1 MAGLL
6 IPSSAASA
14 PTYGEIQ
21 AFSEVQRDGSPEAI
35 QQWLAKVEYSGMQR
49 KHRQDAMLA
58 ELERIRRAATAAEHR
73 QDSEQGHPED
83 FLRHWDESSKDERKL
98 MLDREIQRHCQAGL
112 CCLPSCFAW
121 LHSLRVF
128 RRCRATWAEQARQE
142 EALAAAA
149 ALDAPN

>member
-1 MAGLL
+1 MAGML
-6 IPSSAASA
+6 IPSAAPTFGRIEPFSAA
-14 PTYGEIQ
+14 E
-21 AFSEVQRDGSPEAI
+21 RDGSLEAI

-49 KHRQDAMLA
+49 KHRQDGMFA
-58 ELERIRRAATAAEHR
+58 ELERIRRAVTNAEKR
-73 QDSEQGHPED
+73 QDSEQGHPQD
-83 FLRHWDESSKDERKL
+83 FLRHWDASSKDERKL

-121 LHSLRVF
+121 LHSLRVG

-149 ALDAPN
+149 ALGAPN